1 VETGTTGSTRSAWTA
16 TDRRDGPPRT
26 SGAVRLGAVVFVA
39 ACFCGAFARGAD
51 SALFFLFRPTLVQA
65 GQYTTIRPAGTP
77 ANFKQSQRTKP
88 FQPAMQLYLVLNDV
102 AAEVTS
108 PTDPRL
114 HPIGSLV
121 VGKKGTGILRFKVP
135 QLPEGD
141 YAAAVVCPGCAR
153 YSPTGQTFSVLRVDD
168 GIVPYWRPLMLLRVR
183 AHVDD
188 WTSLRRP
195 LRVPHLNAGGQCP
208 VAESAG
214 VVWGQALNGSE
225 PAFLMGVGDAPA
237 GVINLGPPDSQGW
250 RGQKTP
256 WLVPINY
263 DGPVLVR
270 GAQVGGVNPMRFAQ
284 GYGQHLTELRYA
296 SGKSNGGGAGHRF
309 LASASLFRA
318 AGCYAFQIDGTS
330 FSRVVV
336 MRVRG

>member
-1 VETGTTGSTRSAWTA
+1 VETATTSSSRSAWTA
-16 TDRRDGPPRT
+16 TNRARRTASR
-26 SGAVRLGAVVFVA
+26 SGAVRLSVVVLLA
-39 ACFCGAFARGAD
+39 ACFCGAFAQSAD
-51 SALFFLFRPTLVQA
+51 SALFFLFKPTLVA
-65 GQYTTIRPAGTP
+65 PGQFSTIRPAGTP
-77 ANFKQSQRTKP
+77 ATFKQSQRTRP
-88 FQPAMQLYLVLNDV
+88 FHPAMQLFLVLNDV

-108 PTDPRL
+108 PDDPRL

-153 YSPTGQTFSVLRVDD
+153 YSPTKQTFYVLDVGDS
-168 GIVPYWRPLMLLRVR
+168 ISAYWRPLMLLRVR
-183 AHVDD
+183 ARVDD
-188 WTSLRRP
+188 WTSLRRQ
-195 LRVPHLNAGGQCP
+195 LHVPHLTASGGCP
-208 VAESAG
+208 VADSAQ
-214 VVWGQALNGSE
+214 VVDRQALNGRE
-225 PAFLMGVGDAPA
+225 PAFLMGVGYAPP
-237 GVINLGPPDSQGW
+237 GVIYMGAPDATGW

-256 WLVPINY
+256 WLVPLAY

-270 GAQVGGVNPMRFAQ
+270 GVRVDRAGPMRFAK
-284 GYGQHLTELRYA
+284 GYGEHLTELRYA
-296 SGKSNGGGAGHRF
+296 SGENNGTSAGHRF
-309 LASASLFRA
+309 LAGTSLFRA

>member
-1 VETGTTGSTRSAWTA
+1 
-16 TDRRDGPPRT
+16 
-26 SGAVRLGAVVFVA
+26 VVFVA
-39 ACFCGAFARGAD
+39 AWFCGAFARGAD

-108 PTDPRL
+108 PDDVRL

-141 YAAAVVCPGCAR
+141 YAAAVVCPGCAK
-153 YSPTGQTFSVLRVDD
+153 YSPTKQTFYVLDVDD
-168 GIVPYWRPLMLLRVR
+168 NISAYWRPLMLLRVR

-188 WTSLRRP
+188 WASLHRP
-195 LRVPHLNAGGQCP
+195 LRVPHLKASGQCP
-208 VAESAG
+208 VAKSAD
-214 VVWGQALNGSE
+214 VVDGQAFNGKE
-225 PAFLMGVGDAPA
+225 PAFLLGVGNAPA
-237 GVINLGPPDSQGW
+237 GIIYLGLPDAQGW

-256 WLVPINY
+256 WLVPLGY

-270 GAQVGGVNPMRFAQ
+270 GARVDRAGPVRFAR
-284 GYGQHLTELRYA
+284 GSERLTELRYA
-296 SGKSNGGGAGHRF
+296 TGENNGTAVGHRF
-309 LASASLFRA
+309 LGSASFFRA
-318 AGCYAFQIDGTS
+318 AGCYAFQVDGTS